1 MTMSDLP
8 LNAPEHDQRIDY
20 IEIAATNLA
29 DTKRFYTEAFGW
41 KFTDYGPEYTS
52 FADGRLTGGFF
63 KSDAVRAGSLLV
75 VIFALDLEASEAR
88 VRKAGGAIT
97 KPVFEFPGGRR
108 FQFSD
113 PSGNELA
120 VWSDR

>member
-1 MTMSDLP
+1 MHPNTT
-8 LNAPEHDQRIDY
+8 QRIDY

-29 DTKRFYTEAFGW
+29 DIERFYTEAFGW

-52 FADGRLTGGFF
+52 FADGRLSGGFF
-63 KSDAVRAGSLLV
+63 KSDGVRAGSVLV

-88 VRKAGGAIT
+88 VRKAGGTIT
-97 KPVFEFPGGRR
+97 KEIFRFPGGRR
-108 FQFSD
+108 FHFRD